1 MKDYKFVK
9 VPINLF
15 YLMDANCSNV
25 FITLIQMNEY
35 CGKDGWFYRT
45 MGQLELATGL
55 SKNTI
60 RKNLE
65 LLQNEGLV
73 VCNKVDK
80 QRYKFSVV
88 TDNFAKY
95 DKIPLDIIITGSIR
109 LGDSDRLSW
118 AYGVGEKR
126 EEKEKPVK
134 PATAKDA
141 IFQYAKENRENP
153 TPAESRFKNF
163 LAKNKIAYKFQVPVC
178 CEGEGYIIDFVIHS
192 KSLDKDIAVEI
203 DGGYHNKPDQIQ
215 KDKIRED
222 NLKESGYVVVRFK
235 NEETE
240 KDAIYDVL
248 FRKMNHIGAAD
259 ILNKITIKKYLN

>member
-1 MKDYKFVK
+1 MEKKTTTCIVHKSVYQTMMRLRKEKGVDSALEY
-9 VPINLF
+9 
-15 YLMDANCSNV
+15 
-25 FITLIQMNEY
+25 ITNYVEN
-35 CGKDGWFYRT
+35 
-45 MGQLELATGL
+45 A
-55 SKNTI
+55 
-60 RKNLE
+60 
-65 LLQNEGLV
+65 
-73 VCNKVDK
+73 
-80 QRYKFSVV
+80 
-88 TDNFAKY
+88 FAKAENR
-95 DKIPLDIIITGSIR
+95 K
-109 LGDSDRLSW
+109 
-118 AYGVGEKR
+118 VK
-126 EEKEKPVK
+126 KKVK

-141 IFQYAKENRENP
+141 IYQFAQENRENP

>member
-1 MKDYKFVK
+1 MSYGYIK
-9 VPINLF
+9 VPVNLF
-15 YLMDANCSNV
+15 YLMDANCTKV
-25 FITLIQMNEY
+25 LITLIQMNEY
-35 CGKDGWFYRT
+35 CGKDGGFYRT

-55 SKNTI
+55 SRNTI

-126 EEKEKPVK
+126 KEKQKPVK

-163 LAKNKIAYKFQVPVC
+163 LVKNKIAYKFQVPVC

-203 DGGYHNKPDQIQ
+203 DGGYHNKPDQVQ